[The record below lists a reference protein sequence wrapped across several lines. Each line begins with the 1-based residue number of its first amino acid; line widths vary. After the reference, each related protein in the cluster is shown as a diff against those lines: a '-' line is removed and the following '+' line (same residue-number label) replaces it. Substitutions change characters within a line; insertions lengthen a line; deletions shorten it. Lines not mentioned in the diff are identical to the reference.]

1 MIQSND
7 ETLKLLEALESYVRR
22 VIHKANNK
30 RVNNALANKPDSPNY
45 VLQIDRADYVLEQ
58 IKIHKRAI
66 ERGQLGWS

>member
-30 RVNNALANKPDSPNY
+30 IANQPDKDKPHY

-58 IKIHKRAI
+58 VKIHKRAI
-66 ERGQLGWS
+66 ERGQLGWN

>member
-30 RVNNALANKPDSPNY
+30 IANNPSMEKPHY

>member
-30 RVNNALANKPDSPNY
+30 IANHPSMDKPHY
-45 VLQIDRADYVLEQ
+45 VLQIDRAHYILEQ
-58 IKIHKRAI
+58 VKIHKRAI